1 MGDYVTGQIFLD
13 DYPEDAAAWC
23 NENGLL
29 ITEIEPEDGHR
40 RFQIQEVPEPTPEER
55 EAEEERRRNSPEA
68 RLADI
73 EDALVELAELI
84 AGGE

>member
-1 MGDYVTGQIFLD
+1 MSFDVGQIFLD
-13 DYPEDAAAWC
+13 DYPEDAAAFC
-23 NENGLL
+23 NENGLM
-29 ITEIEPEDGHR
+29 IAEIEPEDGHR

-73 EDALVELAELI
+73 EDALVELASMI